1 MAKQLTKAKSHT
13 IHMVTGGQ
21 ARGVHGKVNTALT
34 KSVAGR
40 APEVLKAVHGFKD
53 TPCNYM
59 PESMLGLSS
68 YGERVVDMEL
78 ISKQKEF
85 GRFLT
90 EAEVAKIAWQVK
102 DKIYDI
108 LEGLQSLC

>member
-1 MAKQLTKAKSHT
+1 
-13 IHMVTGGQ
+13 
-21 ARGVHGKVNTALT
+21 
-34 KSVAGR
+34 
-40 APEVLKAVHGFKD
+40 
-53 TPCNYM
+53 
-59 PESMLGLSS
+59 MLGLSS

-90 EAEVAKIAWQVK
+90 EAEVAKTAWQVK